1 MPVIS
6 FRILNN
12 INLETAAESI
22 SRYSALNGP
31 WLNQFDNFYN
41 NTRLHAPAVQR
52 MNELLNIVRYDGWN
66 MNRQGQCASIMGD
79 IQTEEITIDQLNH
92 FWGLVDTLP
101 NRDLCSL
108 ACADNATLEQLTN
121 SITEIRGIL
130 RNWHPSAGSVCF
142 LTKVILMF
150 NWGHTPAYDTRIR
163 RILEVGNNISDVE
176 FVQSLKEIGIW
187 IRYFE
192 TRFGID
198 YNNFATNVML
208 QECGLELNLLPSG
221 RSFDMMLFSL
231 QN

>member
-22 SRYSALNGP
+22 AHYSALNGP

-41 NTRLHAPAVQR
+41 NTRLHAPAALR

-79 IQTEEITIDQLNH
+79 IQAEEITIDQLNH
-92 FWGLVDTLP
+92 FWVLVDTLP
-101 NRDLCSL
+101 NIDLCSL
-108 ACADNATLEQLTN
+108 ACADNATLELLTN
-121 SITEIRGIL
+121 SITEIREIL
-130 RNWHPSAGSVCF
+130 RNWHPSAGSICF

-163 RILEVGNNISDVE
+163 RILEVDNHISDEE

-187 IRYFE
+187 IRYFG

-198 YNNFATNVML
+198 FNDFATNVMQ
-208 QECGLELNLLPSG
+208 QEGGLELNLLPSG